1 MHAEALFN
9 RWTKAQESEKK
20 VAAIHRLLPAAVPLT
35 DPFIR
40 TTPLTASQGAD
51 SLDVD

>member
-9 RWTKAQESEKK
+9 RWTKAQESGMQ
-20 VAAIHRLLPAAVPLT
+20 VAAIHRLLPTAVPLT